1 MHQHMVL
8 LQRTALINGIPVKL
22 EITELQEPKIEKV
35 MASIEG
41 GGFGKREVW
50 VGMEAM
56 TDAKF
61 TLKGATPELV
71 ANLGLHKGQKVPV
84 NILDSMEDGRGT
96 EYKVEH
102 NWEGILKSAAET
114 GAKATGSDSALSSR
128 ELVFAAL
135 DEAEKIVNGKIEYQC
150 NALTDEYDLGDGDVM
165 VNHRRNTGQP

>member
-35 MASIEG
+35 MATVEG

-56 TDAKF
+56 SDAKF
-61 TLKGATPELV
+61 TLKGATPELM
-71 ANLGLHKGQKVPV
+71 ASLGLHNGQKVPV
-84 NILDSMEDGRGT
+84 NILDSLQDGKGT
-96 EYKVEH
+96 QYKIEH
-102 NWEGILKSAAET
+102 NWEGDLKSAPET
-114 GAKATGSDSALSSR
+114 GAKATGGDSAMSAR

-135 DEAEKIVNGKIEYQC
+135 DEAEKIVNGKVEYRC
-150 NALTDEYDLGDGDVM
+150 NAIIDEYDLGDGDVM
-165 VNHRRNTGQP
+165 LNHRRSTGQP

>member
-96 EYKVEH
+96 
-102 NWEGILKSAAET
+102 
-114 GAKATGSDSALSSR
+114 
-128 ELVFAAL
+128 
-135 DEAEKIVNGKIEYQC
+135 
-150 NALTDEYDLGDGDVM
+150 
-165 VNHRRNTGQP
+165 